1 MTNPSSRLPL
11 RGLAALGLC
20 ATFSLVAAPA
30 VHAQTRPLGRLFNT
44 PQERA
49 QLDARR
55 AGGETPS
62 ASSAPLPRP
71 APEPLQLNGVVLRSG
86 GQATVWVN
94 QSPAPDSSVNVR
106 KDRSVSLHLP
116 SGRRIILKPGQ
127 SYNETTGTI
136 SNIGSGNATE

>member
-1 MTNPSSRLPL
+1 MPL
-11 RGLAALGLC
+11 RALAALCTTL
-20 ATFSLVAAPA
+20 SLLAAPA
-30 VHAQTRPLGRLFNT
+30 PHAQTQQLGRLFNT

-55 AGGETPS
+55 AGGDAPP
-62 ASSAPLPRP
+62 ASSAPTPLP
-71 APEPLQLNGVVLRSG
+71 PEKPLQVNGVVLRNG

-106 KDRSVSLHLP
+106 KDRSVSLRLP

-127 SYNETTGTI
+127 SYDETTGTI

>member
-1 MTNPSSRLPL
+1 MTRSPSRMPL
-11 RGLAALGLC
+11 RALAALCTTL
-20 ATFSLVAAPA
+20 SLLASPA
-30 VHAQTRPLGRLFNT
+30 VHAQTQPLGRLFNT

-55 AGGETPS
+55 AGAETPP
-62 ASSAPLPRP
+62 ASGAQTPLPP
-71 APEPLQLNGVVLRSG
+71 PQPLQVNGVVLRSG
-86 GQATVWVN
+86 GRGTVWIN

-106 KDRSVSLHLP
+106 KDRSVSLRLP

-127 SYNETTGTI
+127 SYDETTGTI